1 MSKSIANIQLNN
13 DFIAAPLAGYTDI
26 AFRKLCIENG
36 AAMAVTEMVSVKG
49 LCYRNPQTER
59 LLLIS
64 EAEAPSCLQLFGSDY
79 KDFLQADDAGYFDKF
94 DILDINMGCPVNKV
108 VKNGEGSALLKT
120 PSVAADIVKSLSDRG
135 RTVTV
140 KMRSGFYENQNVA
153 VEFALKMQEAGA
165 AMVAVHAR
173 TRAQLYGGKA
183 DYLITK
189 SVKQALTIPV
199 AVSGDIVDLQSFKER
214 ADCAD
219 FYMIGRGA
227 LARPD
232 IFNVL
237 QGKPPKTKVELI
249 LRHIELLNEYF
260 DERYAVN
267 QLRKFMAYY
276 LKGERGVKELKAKV
290 YYLCTVSE
298 IKSEIEKVFCGK

>member
-1 MSKSIANIQLNN
+1 MSKSIADIQLKN

-26 AFRKLCIENG
+26 AFRRLCLENG

-59 LLLIS
+59 LLRIS
-64 EAEAPSCLQLFGSDY
+64 ETEKPSCLQLFGSDY
-79 KDFLQADDAGYFDKF
+79 RDFVKADELGYLSKF
-94 DILDINMGCPVNKV
+94 DIIDINMGCPVNKV

-120 PSVAADIVKSLSDRG
+120 PSVAADIVKSLCDRG
-135 RTVTV
+135 RIVTV
-140 KMRSGFYENQNVA
+140 KMRSGFAENENVS
-153 VEFALKMQEAGA
+153 VKFAMAMQDAGA
-165 AMVAVHAR
+165 SMVTVHAR

-183 DYLITK
+183 DYSITEA
-189 SVKQALTIPV
+189 VKDALDIPV
-199 AVSGDIVDLQSFKER
+199 ALSGDITDEESFLQRKN
-214 ADCAD
+214 CAD

-237 QGKPPKTKVELI
+237 QGLKARSKRDLI
-249 LRHIELLNEYF
+249 MRHIELLCEYF
-260 DERYAVN
+260 EERYAVN

-276 LKGERGVKELKAKV
+276 LKGERGTKELKAKV
-290 YYLCTVSE
+290 YCLDSVDK
-298 IKSEIEKVFCGK
+298 IKEEIEKVFI